1 MRELPVIFPISLV
14 VLLIMIFFSGAYAVS
29 EGATSIQPVAHTAS
43 MAPTGTFDHLNPP
56 PAGAEGFD
64 WYEDAAIWVCPLH

>member
-1 MRELPVIFPISLV
+1 MRDLPIIFPLSLI
-14 VLLIMIFFSGAYAVS
+14 VLLIMIFFSGAYAIS
-29 EGATSIQPVAHTAS
+29 EGATSQDLAALTTSETPG
-43 MAPTGTFDHLNPP
+43 GTTDHLNSL